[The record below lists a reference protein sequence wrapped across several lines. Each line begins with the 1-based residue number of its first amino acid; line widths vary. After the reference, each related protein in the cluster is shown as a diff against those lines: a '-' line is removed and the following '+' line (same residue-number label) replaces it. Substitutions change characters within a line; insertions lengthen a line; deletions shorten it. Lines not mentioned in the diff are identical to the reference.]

1 MNDDRALPRWPDYL
15 TWLPRFLFDT
25 DKVPERY
32 IGKAWLVALLPS
44 MALSALVSQVAPQG
58 SHPSIHIYGL
68 VSVLLIVVVSPILET
83 LLMIPPLLGLNR
95 LFGPGIA
102 VVASALL
109 WGAAHSLSAPAW
121 GLVVWW
127 PFLVLSIALLTWRR
141 AGLGRAILVVFAIH
155 ALQNGLGVF
164 TLLWIE

>member
-1 MNDDRALPRWPDYL
+1 MNDNPALPRWPGYL
-15 TWLPRFLFDT
+15 TWLPLFLFDI

-44 MALSALVSQVAPQG
+44 VALSALVTLLTPQG
-58 SHPSIHIYGL
+58 SHPNIHIYGL

-102 VVASALL
+102 VLGSALL

-121 GLVVWW
+121 GLIVWW
-127 PFLVLSIALLTWRR
+127 PFLILSIALLTWRR
-141 AGLGRAILVVFAIH
+141 VGLGRAILVVFAIH

-164 TLLWIE
+164 TLLMIE